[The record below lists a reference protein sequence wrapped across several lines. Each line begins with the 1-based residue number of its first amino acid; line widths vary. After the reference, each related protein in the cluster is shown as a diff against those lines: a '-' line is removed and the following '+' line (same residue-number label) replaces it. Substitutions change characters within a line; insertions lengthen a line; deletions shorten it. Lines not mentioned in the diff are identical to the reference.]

1 MYSIILLLLR
11 VSTSESMIPRPYFQS
26 TVYTFV
32 LSSYIKEDW
41 DTFIFLFA
49 IVNFHPLNQ
58 PSCSLNLS
66 SA

>member
-32 LSSYIKEDW
+32 LSSYIEEDW
-41 DTFIFLFA
+41 DTFIFLFCY
-49 IVNFHPLNQ
+49 IKLPSINQ
-58 PSCSLNLS
+58 SSCSLNLF